1 MEVTCSKVRHRQAG
15 PPKEKVELSCSSTP
29 GCACWPGCPLL
40 SRSHER
46 IGTMV
51 SRGKLITI
59 APVCVGEMC
68 SSMDVSDR
76 DPWMPL
82 PYLPCVP
89 VRASEPILR
98 VFCDPFTFGGRLP
111 RLP

>member
-1 MEVTCSKVRHRQAG
+1 
-15 PPKEKVELSCSSTP
+15 
-29 GCACWPGCPLL
+29 
-40 SRSHER
+40 
-46 IGTMV
+46 MV

-76 DPWMPL
+76 DPWMPR

-89 VRASEPILR
+89 VRESEPMIR
-98 VFCDPFTFGGRLP
+98 MFCEPFSFGGRLP
-111 RLP
+111 SSPLVTVTWWMLS